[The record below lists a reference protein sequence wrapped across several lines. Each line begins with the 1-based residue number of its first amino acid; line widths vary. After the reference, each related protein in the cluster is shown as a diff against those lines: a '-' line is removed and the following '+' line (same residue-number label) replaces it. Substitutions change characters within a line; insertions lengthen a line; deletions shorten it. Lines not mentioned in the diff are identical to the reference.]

1 MLGSVPSTRTLS
13 EAASKRLLA
22 PFGLP
27 FALEQVAVSVEE
39 ACVAANTIGYPV
51 VVKVSGDKI
60 AHKTE
65 RGLVRLRLIDEE
77 AVRNACVE
85 LLTLVT
91 VDDGDVSFLV
101 AQMVSGIREFIAGV
115 VTDPQFGRMAV
126 LGIGGVLAEAIDDVA
141 LSPLPLA
148 DRDAISMMQALQH
161 RKMLGDFR
169 GDAAIDLTSVV
180 SVLSGLSAACEA
192 NPEIFSIDVNP
203 LIATA
208 SGKLVAVDA
217 LVEVAADIGAK
228 GTSSSNAE
236 AQFSVARSNRHFDAL
251 FNPKGVVIVGASSHP
266 GKFGFVSLHNLLANN
281 YTGRIFA
288 TNLQGEEVLGVQTL
302 TSLSELEVGSADLA
316 FFCTPAAANEDLLR
330 QCAEKKITSVFISSA
345 GYRESGDAGALAEQR
360 LVSLAN
366 ELNLLIAGPNGQGV
380 VSTPQS
386 LCCQIVAPFPPSG
399 GISVASQSGNF
410 VSSFLNYSR
419 QTGVGIARA
428 VSAGNAAQVRVEDYL
443 DWYTTDSSTQV
454 GLAYIE
460 HVSNGDR
467 LKSAMAKM
475 SESKPLVVV
484 KGGATSAGSKA
495 ASSHTGALASDD
507 KVFEGVC
514 RSTGAIRVDD
524 IERAFD
530 VAASFSTQP
539 LPRGNRVVVLTTVGG
554 WGVVTADAIARD
566 GVLDLVELPDDL
578 MSQLGGLLPPRWSRN
593 NPIDCAGGE
602 TRDTIPQIMDIVA
615 AHEQVDAVI
624 FLGIGIQSNQARL
637 MREGSFYPDYGL
649 ERIVQYHNRQDERY
663 AIAAD
668 EASKKYSKPV
678 LIATELAVADP
689 SNPGPAMVRETGRL
703 CYPSGARAAYA
714 LAQMVN
720 YSNFRM
726 SISR

>member
-1 MLGSVPSTRTLS
+1 MLDIVPSTETLS
-13 EAASKRLLA
+13 EEASKRLLA

-27 FALEQVAVSVEE
+27 FAVEKIARTIE
-39 ACVAANTIGYPV
+39 DACIAANAIGYPV
-51 VVKVSGDKI
+51 VVKVSGDGI

-65 RGLVRLRLIDEE
+65 RGLVRLRLMDEE
-77 AVRNACVE
+77 AVRNACAD
-85 LLTLVT
+85 LLKLVT
-91 VDDGDVSFLV
+91 ADDGEVSFLV

-141 LSPLPLA
+141 LSPLPLTE
-148 DRDAISMMQALQH
+148 RDAVSMLNSLQH
-161 RKMLGDFR
+161 QKLLEDFR
-169 GDAAIDLTSVV
+169 GEAAVDVH
-180 SVLSGLSAACEA
+180 SVLAVLNGLSAACEA
-192 NPEIFSIDVNP
+192 NPDIHSIDINP

-208 SGKLVAVDA
+208 DGKLIAVDA
-217 LVEVAADIGAK
+217 LVERRTEQLSSE
-228 GTSSSNAE
+228 TSES
-236 AQFSVARSNRHFDAL
+236 QHPIARSGRHFEAL
-251 FNPKGVVIVGASSHP
+251 FNPDGVVVVGASSHP

-281 YTGRIFA
+281 FAGRIFA

-302 TSLSELEVGSADLA
+302 TSLNELPVASADLA
-316 FFCTPAAANEDLLR
+316 FFCTPAAANEELLK
-330 QCAEKKITSVFISSA
+330 QCAEKGITSAFISSA
-345 GYRESGDAGALAEQR
+345 GYRESGDAGARAEES
-360 LVSLAN
+360 LVSLADS
-366 ELNLLIAGPNGQGV
+366 LDILIAGPNGQGV
-380 VSTPQS
+380 VSTPRS

-419 QTGVGIARA
+419 QTGVGISRA

-443 DWYTTDSSTQV
+443 DWYTTDNSTRV

-467 LKSAMAKM
+467 LRSAMSKM
-475 SESKPLVVV
+475 SEHKPLVVV

-507 KVFEGVC
+507 NVFDGVC

-578 MSQLGGLLPPRWSRN
+578 MTQLGDLLPPRWSRN

-602 TRDTIPQIMDIVA
+602 TRDTIPQIMDIVT
-615 AHEQVDAVI
+615 AHKHVDAVI

-637 MREGSFYPDYGL
+637 MREGSFYPDHGL

-663 AIAAD
+663 ALAAD
-668 EASKKYSKPV
+668 EASKKYGKPV

-689 SNPGPAMVRETGRL
+689 ANPGPAKVRETGRL

-714 LAQMVN
+714 LAQMVR
-720 YSNFRM
+720 YSDFR
-726 SISR
+726 STITL

>member
-1 MLGSVPSTRTLS
+1 MLIIVPSTETLS
-13 EAASKRLLA
+13 EEASKRLLA

-27 FALEQVAVSVEE
+27 FAVEKIAHTIEE
-39 ACVAANTIGYPV
+39 ACAAANAIGYPV
-51 VVKVSGDKI
+51 VVKVSGDGI

-65 RGLVRLRLIDEE
+65 RGLVRLRLTDEA
-77 AVRNACVE
+77 AVRNACAD
-85 LLTLVT
+85 LLALVT
-91 VDDGDVSFLV
+91 VDDGEVSFLI

-141 LSPLPLA
+141 LCPLPLSE
-148 DRDAISMMQALQH
+148 RDAISMMKSLQH
-161 RKMLGDFR
+161 QKMLGEFR
-169 GDAAIDLTSVV
+169 GEAALDVS
-180 SVLSGLSAACEA
+180 SVLAVLNGLSAACDA
-192 NPEIFSIDVNP
+192 NPDVYSIDINP

-208 SGKLVAVDA
+208 TGKLIAVDA
-217 LVEVAADIGAK
+217 LVERQTKHFSRD
-228 GTSSSNAE
+228 TSES
-236 AQFSVARSNRHFDAL
+236 QHPVARSSRHFEAL
-251 FNPKGVVIVGASSHP
+251 FNPDGVVVVGASGHP
-266 GKFGFVSLHNLLANN
+266 GKFGFVSLHNLLANKFS
-281 YTGRIFA
+281 GRIFA

-302 TSLSELEVGSADLA
+302 TSLNDLPSGSADLA
-316 FFCTPAAANEDLLR
+316 FFCTPAAANEELLK
-330 QCAEKKITSVFISSA
+330 QCADKGIASVFISSA
-345 GYRESGDAGALAEQR
+345 GYRESGEEGTQAEEG
-360 LVSLAN
+360 LVYLAN
-366 ELNLLIAGPNGQGV
+366 ALNILIAGPNGQGV
-380 VSTPQS
+380 VSTPRS
-386 LCCQIVAPFPPSG
+386 LCCQIVAPYPPSG

-419 QTGVGIARA
+419 QTGVGISRA

-443 DWYTTDSSTQV
+443 DWYTTDNSTRV

-467 LKSAMAKM
+467 LRSAMSKM
-475 SESKPLVVV
+475 SSHKPLVVV
-484 KGGATSAGSKA
+484 KGGATTAGSKA

-507 KVFEGVC
+507 KVFDGVC

-566 GVLDLVELPDDL
+566 GVLDLVDLPDDL
-578 MSQLGGLLPPRWSRN
+578 MSQLGDLLPPRWSRN

-602 TRDTIPQIMDIVA
+602 TRDTIPQIMDIVTG
-615 AHEQVDAVI
+615 HDQVDAVI

-637 MREGSFYPDYGL
+637 MKEGSFYPDYGL

-668 EASKKYSKPV
+668 EASKKYGKPI

-689 SNPGPAMVRETGRL
+689 ANPGPAKVRETGRL

-714 LAQMVN
+714 LAQMVR
-720 YSNFRM
+720 YSNFRA
-726 SISR
+726 SNSL